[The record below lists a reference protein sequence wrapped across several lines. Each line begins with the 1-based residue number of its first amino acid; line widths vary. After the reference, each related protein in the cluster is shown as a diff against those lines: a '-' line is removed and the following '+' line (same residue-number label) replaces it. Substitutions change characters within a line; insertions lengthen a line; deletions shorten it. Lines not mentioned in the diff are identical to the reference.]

1 MRNHLTN
8 TVEILY
14 LSRMLRWECT
24 APPDRHKGFLDGV
37 PEFNSQTARLAYVVK
52 LIAAGTEDKVYST
65 FERLT
70 RRDDGHSYISRDASW
85 MNSPC
90 SLSSGW
96 HFEGCTSL
104 EQKQQCIRSVIQL
117 GLSPLF
123 ERCFDDFVA
132 GRSVVDY
139 MPTLEEQEVILERLR
154 ERGELVDFEDGQTTP
169 LIE

>member
-1 MRNHLTN
+1 
-8 TVEILY
+8 
-14 LSRMLRWECT
+14 
-24 APPDRHKGFLDGV
+24 
-37 PEFNSQTARLAYVVK
+37 
-52 LIAAGTEDKVYST
+52 
-65 FERLT
+65 
-70 RRDDGHSYISRDASW
+70 